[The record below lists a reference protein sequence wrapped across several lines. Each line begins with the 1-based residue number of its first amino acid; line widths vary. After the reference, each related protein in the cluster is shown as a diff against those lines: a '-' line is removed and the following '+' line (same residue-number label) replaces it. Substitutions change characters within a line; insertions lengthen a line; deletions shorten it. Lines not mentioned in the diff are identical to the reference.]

1 MDFDAFTAGVQPGG
15 LRSKDQIRILI
26 CYLLSSVGAPL
37 SKEDII
43 NIMQENSLAN
53 YFEVTDALS
62 ELIEKG
68 IVLLLPDNPELCIVS
83 DTARGIA
90 KQLDNTLPLSVRE
103 QAVAAAINLLAK
115 AKRERENRVDIV
127 KTDCGYNVECHISGG
142 EMDLMSFSLYVPDLF
157 QAHMVKDNFHRDPE
171 NVYCVMLA
179 LVTGNNEL
187 VSHLLKSKE
196 DNKK

>member
-1 MDFDAFTAGVQPGG
+1 MDFNAFTAGVEPGG
-15 LRSKDQIRILI
+15 LRNKDQIRILI

-37 SKEDII
+37 SKEDIV

-68 IVLLLPDNPELCIVS
+68 NILTQPGNDKLCTAS

-90 KQLDNTLPLSVRE
+90 KQLDNMLPLSVRE

-115 AKRERENRVDIV
+115 AKRERENKVDIV
-127 KTDCGYNVECHISGG
+127 KTDCGYNVVCHISGG
-142 EMDLMSFSLYVPDLF
+142 EMDLMSFTLYVPDMF
-157 QAHMVKDNFHRDPE
+157 QARMVKDKFQLDPE
-171 NVYCVMLA
+171 NVYRIMLA
-179 LVTGNNEL
+179 LVTGNNDMISEI
-187 VSHLLKSKE
+187 LKSK
-196 DNKK
+196 KQ